1 MLDLTAE
8 LKQTDSLNNNTIIAM
23 SQYQTA
29 SKDIVPFDQKIAFG
43 AGTLTLNLLP
53 ASIAIFATYLIVA
66 FGMDPLL
73 AGIVGALPRL
83 LDAITD
89 PIMGFIT
96 DNTRS
101 KWGRRRP
108 YIMAGA
114 FASGIIFSLMWQ
126 LDAANSETYTFWYFL
141 SMSLL
146 FTLGNTMYAT
156 PLVGLGYELTS
167 DYNERTR
174 IMAFSQF
181 IGQIAW
187 MIVPWIWVLVPS
199 DLFADQ
205 GEGVRQLSIVVGVVC
220 TALGILPAIF
230 CKGIES
236 SRIENT
242 KDLSMKEIGNNFM
255 EVLRNIVTAFK
266 NTQFLRLCLATFL
279 IFNGFQLVSTFSYFI
294 ILFHMFGGSTDAA
307 GTWPA
312 WFGTMSAVASAFVVI
327 PIVTW
332 MANKWG
338 KRNAFLISTSI
349 SIVGY
354 LLRWYG
360 FSPENPYLMFLPI
373 PLFAFGIGGLFTV
386 MMSMTADVCDLDE
399 LNNGMPRKEGTFG
412 AIYWLMVKLGQALAL
427 FLGGVVLKLSG
438 FEAGAAIQTVDA
450 MTNLRLADIFITSGT
465 AAIAIFIMLGYNIT
479 EQRAHEI
486 KEQLVAR
493 RGEL

>member
-1 MLDLTAE
+1 MSNN
-8 LKQTDSLNNNTIIAM
+8 QTQPISSQNTQ
-23 SQYQTA
+23 SG
-29 SKDIVPFDQKIAFG
+29 IVPFGQKAAFG

-73 AGIVGALPRL
+73 AGIVGAAPRL
-83 LDAITD
+83 LDALTD

-101 KWGRRRP
+101 RWGRRRP
-108 YIMAGA
+108 YIMVGA
-114 FASGIIFSLMWQ
+114 FASGIIFALMWQ
-126 LDAANSETYTFWYFL
+126 LDAENSQTYTFWYFL
-141 SMSLL
+141 TMSLL

-167 DYNERTR
+167 DYKERTR

-181 IGQIAW
+181 VGQIAW

-199 DLFADQ
+199 DMFSSE
-205 GEGVRQLSIVVGVVC
+205 GEGVRYLAIIVGIVC
-220 TALGILPAIF
+220 TALGLLPAIF
-230 CKGIES
+230 CKGIDAS
-236 SRIENT
+236 KIENT
-242 KDLSMKEIGNNFM
+242 KDLSISEITTNFI
-255 EVLRNIVTAFK
+255 EVLKNIGSAFS
-266 NTQFLRLCLATFL
+266 NSQFLRLCLATFL
-279 IFNGFQLVSTFSYFI
+279 IFNGFQLVSSFSYFI
-294 ILFHMFGGSTDAA
+294 ILFHMFGGDTGAA

-312 WFGTMSAVASAFVVI
+312 WFGMLSAVASAFVVI

-360 FSPENPYLMFLPI
+360 FSAENPYMMFLPI

-427 FLGGVVLKLSG
+427 FLGGFVLKYSG
-438 FEAGAAIQTVDA
+438 FDAGAQVQTAEA
-450 MTNLRLADIFITSGT
+450 MTNLRLADMFITSGT

-479 EQRAHEI
+479 EKRALEI
-486 KEQLVAR
+486 KAELVAR